1 MLYSVGVA
9 AHDAISGLLSYTE
22 YGSVGHLVLLAACY
36 EAICYSMSGS
46 RTTLYEYS
54 SSTSSV

>member
-1 MLYSVGVA
+1 MQYSAGVVVQCTS
-9 AHDAISGLLSYTE
+9 SGLLSYTE
-22 YGSVGHLVLLAACY
+22 YCSVGHLVLLAACY